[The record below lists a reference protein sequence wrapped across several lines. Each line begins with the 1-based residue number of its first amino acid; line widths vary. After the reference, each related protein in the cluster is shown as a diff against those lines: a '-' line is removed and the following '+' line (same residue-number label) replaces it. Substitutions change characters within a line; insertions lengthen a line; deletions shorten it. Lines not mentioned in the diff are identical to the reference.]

1 MKKYKGGE
9 NMSINK
15 ELLKGSTTI
24 LVLKLIDKKPMYGYE
39 MIKEMEEKSN
49 GVFALKEGTLYPIL
63 HTLEG
68 KGLVEAYWSEGSGN
82 RPRKYYRITKAGR
95 LSLKEK
101 EEEWTI
107 FRSTV
112 DKLLWEAIRWA

>member
-1 MKKYKGGE
+1 
-9 NMSINK
+9 MSINK

-24 LVLKLIDKKPMYGYE
+24 LILKLIDKKPMYGYE

-49 GVFALKEGTLYPIL
+49 GVFILKEGTLYPIL
-63 HTLEG
+63 HTLES

-82 RPRKYYRITKAGR
+82 RPRKYYRIMKAGK

-112 DKLLWEAIRWA
+112 DKLLWEATLWA